1 MEDKDFT
8 PYSSPIPIAGTS
20 YSAQI
25 GKSGAGRWKIRL
37 IKGKNVMGTEEF
49 DELNGN
55 LMIAFIM
62 RETAI
67 PMLNP
72 YKISQ
77 NIKMLIKQA
86 ERGPLQAKL
95 PPSPAPTA
103 NQLGWES
110 NTLQAENNKVFIQQ
124 VVNEQNKHQ
133 LEIIKFY
140 YKLIIDNKLNI
151 TEGQYK
157 ELENR
162 VIEALFPS
170 KENSQIEE
178 SSTQTVPPEP
188 PKPKLDIIT

>member
-1 MEDKDFT
+1 MMDDPDYT

-25 GKSGAGRWKIRL
+25 GKSKASNKWKIRL
-37 IKGKNVMGTEEF
+37 IKGRNVTGSEEF

-86 ERGPLQAKL
+86 ERGPLTEKPL
-95 PPSPAPTA
+95 PPSPPPMPTTTTTPAARASEYDVPKRTAPA
-103 NQLGWES
+103 PISISSAGKGPLQDAINQLSEIVS
-110 NTLQAENNKVFIQQ
+110 MLQQTIQLLQ
-124 VVNEQNKHQ
+124 
-133 LEIIKFY
+133 
-140 YKLIIDNKLNI
+140 D
-151 TEGQYK
+151 
-157 ELENR
+157 
-162 VIEALFPS
+162 ALRA
-170 KENSQIEE
+170 SQ
-178 SSTQTVPPEP
+178 
-188 PKPKLDIIT
+188 

>member
-95 PPSPAPTA
+95 PPSPAPTVA
-103 NQLGWES
+103 APTSSRTSEYDIVPRSKPVSIPEITSITAPKASGGDKGCPRCNSEIQS
-110 NTLQAENNKVFIQQ
+110 NWILCAFCG
-124 VVNEQNKHQ
+124 KH
-133 LEIIKFY
+133 LK
-140 YKLIIDNKLNI
+140 
-151 TEGQYK
+151 QY
-157 ELENR
+157 NC
-162 VIEALFPS
+162 PGCS
-170 KENSQIEE
+170 KEIRYDFSLCPFCGI
-178 SSTQTVPPEP
+178 
-188 PKPKLDIIT
+188 KIK